1 MNTDELWIQFK
12 MYGDRTARDELI
24 LQYIGYAEA
33 LAATEFRKDNHG
45 FTYDEI
51 LSNAYLGLID
61 AVERYAGINDA
72 TFLTYAR
79 TRIRGSIIDGFR
91 KEGTIPMHLVRWRKR
106 LTEDKS
112 PCELCKM
119 YHVSE
124 QQLRIIKD
132 AIDGFSIEYVGDDNS
147 RFDAYFVD
155 KYDNVLL
162 RIDINNAM
170 QSLSSKERS
179 LLYLYYFKSIP
190 QSRIAE
196 YYDCTEANIS
206 GLKTRALRKLRR
218 YFNE

>member
-147 RFDAYFVD
+147 RFDPTLLTNMIMCCY
-155 KYDNVLL
+155 VLISIML
-162 RIDINNAM
+162 CNRFLLKKGHFFICIILNPFLN
-170 QSLSSKERS
+170 QELLSTTTVQKQTSVGSKHEP
-179 LLYLYYFKSIP
+179 LG
-190 QSRIAE
+190 
-196 YYDCTEANIS
+196 N
-206 GLKTRALRKLRR
+206 
-218 YFNE
+218 